1 MEDPILSQLTA
12 SYPYLTPR
20 PSSDHPSVNCPVENL
35 LELAGALRD
44 RESFDLLS
52 DITCI
57 DWFTSSPRF
66 SAVYHFY
73 SSTGHRYLRV
83 VVALKDDEH
92 PRAPSLTGLWPTADW
107 HEREAYDM
115 FGVAFEN
122 HPDLRRILMWEGY
135 AWHPLRKEF
144 PLAGHETDLPDEEIR
159 RESGTRVIPAPM
171 EGGPFAASQQSG
183 IMSRSEPRGA
193 DESWNEDKEKPQ

>member
-1 MEDPILSQLTA
+1 MADPFLSQLT
-12 SYPYLTPR
+12 SSFPYLTPR
-20 PSSDHPSVNCPVENL
+20 PSSDHPSVHCPAEHL

-44 RESFDLLS
+44 EHGFDILS
-52 DITCI
+52 DLTCI
-57 DWFTSSPRF
+57 DWQTSSPRF

-83 VVALKDDEH
+83 VAALQDDEH
-92 PRAPSLTGLWPTADW
+92 PKAPSLTGLWPAADW

-115 FGVAFEN
+115 FGVEFEN

-144 PLAGHETDLPDEEIR
+144 PLAGRDTELPDEEIR
-159 RESGTRVIPAPM
+159 RECGTRVIPAPM
-171 EGGPFAASQQSG
+171 DGGPFASGQQSG
-183 IMSRSEPRGA
+183 VMSRSEPRGA
-193 DESWNEDKEKPQ
+193 DESWNEEKEKPQ